1 MTKRSKKK
9 LLWLIP
15 VLLLAMVIASV
26 CYVNDYYHAD
36 ASVEQYLENSG
47 TVKVKNVDVGLF
59 LDGPG
64 NDQAMIFYP
73 GAKVEYTAYV
83 PLLHKLAEQ
92 GVDVFLVKMPCNLAF
107 LGQNKASDIIELH
120 EYAHWY
126 IGGHS
131 LGGAMAASFAAKQG
145 ENLDGLVL
153 LAAYPTKQLPQK
165 DFSVVSIYG
174 SEDGVLNMEKLESGR
189 AYMPKDYTEICIDG
203 GNHAQYG
210 NYGVQKGDGEARITR
225 KEQQKQTV
233 EAILRIMKK

>member
-9 LLWLIP
+9 LLWFIP
-15 VLLLAMVIASV
+15 VLLLVMVIASV

-36 ASVEQYLENSG
+36 ASVEKYLEDSE
-47 TVKVKNVDVGLF
+47 TVKVKNVDEGLF

-107 LGQNKASDIIELH
+107 LGQNKASDIMELH
-120 EYAHWY
+120 EYVHWY

-131 LGGAMAASFAAKQG
+131 LGGAMAASFAAKQE

-165 DFSVVSIYG
+165 DFAVVSIYG
-174 SEDGVLNMEKLESGR
+174 SEDGVLNLEKMESGR
-189 AYMPKDYTEICIDG
+189 AYMPEDYTETCIDG

-210 NYGVQKGDGEARITR
+210 NYGAQKGDGEAQITR
-225 KEQQKQTV
+225 EEQQQQTV
-233 EAILRIMKK
+233 EAILGIMKK